1 MKLMQGI
8 IVFALL
14 AFIWGCSKNA
24 QQKPESQMSNLKMDS
39 TSSGLSKNVGVG
51 IPVGYCRV
59 VAEVVSID
67 EVLDTDNPDEPCGKA
82 PCTAKIRIVRVVGTG
97 MSFSPPVMVDN
108 TYDARFAYTTGPTRE
123 LFPDMAEQY
132 PGVKVGDQI
141 EVDLAGIKPAMRSQE
156 KSAAYTIHRYAVQ

>member
-1 MKLMQGI
+1 MNLLRVI
-8 IVFALL
+8 IVVALL
-14 AFIWGCSKNA
+14 GFGLSCSKNA
-24 QQKPESQMSNLKMDS
+24 QQKTDSEASNLKMDS

-82 PCTAKIRIVRVVGTG
+82 PCNAKIRIVRVVGTG

-108 TYDARFAYTTGPTRE
+108 TYDARFAYTTGPTTE

-141 EVDLAGIKPAMRSQE
+141 QVDLAGVKPSMGSQE
-156 KSAAYTIHRYAVQ
+156 KSGAYTIHGYAVQ

>member
-1 MKLMQGI
+1 MKLLQGI
-8 IVFALL
+8 IVVALL
-14 AFIWGCSKNA
+14 GFILGCSKNA
-24 QQKPESQMSNLKMDS
+24 QQKTESQTSNLKMDS

-67 EVLDTDNPDEPCGKA
+67 EVLDTDNPDEPCGQA
-82 PCTAKIRIVRVVGTG
+82 PCNAKIRIIRVVGTG
-97 MSFSPPVMVDN
+97 MNFSPPVMVDN
-108 TYDARFAYTTGPTRE
+108 TYDARFAYTTGSTTE

-141 EVDLAGIKPAMRSQE
+141 EVDLTGVKPAMGSDA
-156 KSAAYTIHRYAVQ
+156 KSSTYTIHRYAVQ